1 MTAPVRG
8 LAPLTDRTPACRHC
22 GGSDALRQ
30 VAFGDLDVT
39 LCGRCAHAAE
49 VGRLE
54 YRLRRTIRRRFQD
67 AANEWNS
74 YGSGIV
80 ECSVDG
86 GPWRKSPAGVRHG
99 EE

>member
-1 MTAPVRG
+1 MTAPTRG

-39 LCGRCAHAAE
+39 LCGRCAHAAD

-54 YRLRRTIRRRFQD
+54 YRLSRDIRRRVTSPV
-67 AANEWNS
+67 NEWNS
-74 YGSGIV
+74 YGAGVIEV
-80 ECSVDG
+80 CVDG
-86 GPWRKSPAGVRHG
+86 GPWRRSGS
-99 EE
+99 

>member
-1 MTAPVRG
+1 MTAPARG

-54 YRLRRTIRRRFQD
+54 YRLRRDIRRRVTSPVNQ
-67 AANEWNS
+67 WNA
-74 YGSGIV
+74 YGAGVV

-86 GPWRKSPAGVRHG
+86 GPWTRGRP
-99 EE
+99 

>member
-1 MTAPVRG
+1 MTTRG
-8 LAPLTDRTPACRHC
+8 LAPLTAITAACRHC
-22 GGSDALRQ
+22 GCSEGLRQ
-30 VAFGDLDVT
+30 VVFGDLDVT
-39 LCGRCAHAAE
+39 LCEKCSHAAE

-86 GPWRKSPAGVRHG
+86 GPWRRSATRRTHG
-99 EE
+99 EA

>member
-1 MTAPVRG
+1 MTTRG
-8 LAPLTDRTPACRHC
+8 LAPLSARTGACRHC

-30 VAFGDLDVT
+30 VVFGDLDVT
-39 LCGRCAHAAE
+39 LCADCAHAAE

-54 YRLRRTIRRRFQD
+54 YRLRRAIRRRFQD
-67 AANEWNS
+67 SANEWNS

-86 GPWRKSPAGVRHG
+86 GPWGKSPAGVRHG